1 MAASIGIE
9 VLVESIPEFGDV
21 FDIAWKAN
29 RRDYRLLTRRLNA
42 PRRDDGRDWVFL
54 LLALAPAMVFI
65 SPLAFV
71 VWLAV
76 PLTRC

>member
-1 MAASIGIE
+1 

-54 LLALAPAMVFI
+54 LLALALAMAFI

-76 PLTRC
+76 PLTRG